1 MLEMTATQDTTPYS
15 NSLFQQ
21 PWWLNTVAPGAW
33 NAVVV
38 EKHGVI
44 HARLPYIE
52 KRRLG
57 LRMLTRAPLS
67 PILGPWLASTG
78 AKYTTE
84 LGREK
89 DLMFALIEQ
98 LPPHD
103 FFLQNFHYSITN
115 WLPFYWKGF
124 NQTVNYTYVIEELTD
139 SERIWAGFR
148 ENIRR
153 EVRKASKQ
161 VKVRDDLGLEQF
173 LDLNVLTFGRHGK
186 RLPYSREYVRR
197 LDAACVA
204 HKARRMF
211 FAEDAYK
218 RVHAAAYIVWDK
230 DSAYYLMGGIDP
242 ALRGSGGMSLVM
254 WEAIK
259 FASTV
264 TRKFDFEGSMMEPVE
279 RFFRAF
285 GARQV
290 PYFQVTRISRRMKF
304 LLFVNNRLKTVTTY
318 LSSR

>member
-1 MLEMTATQDTTPYS
+1 MTTDRGTTPYS

-21 PWWLNTVAPGAW
+21 PWWLNAVALGAW

-38 EKHGVI
+38 EKHGVV
-44 HARLPYIE
+44 HARMPYIE
-52 KRRLG
+52 KHRLG
-57 LRMLTRAPLS
+57 LRMLIRAPLS
-67 PILGPWLASTG
+67 PILGPWIAPTG
-78 AKYTTE
+78 AKYATE
-84 LGREK
+84 LEREK

-124 NQTVNYTYVIEELTD
+124 TQTVHYTYVIEDLTD
-139 SERIWAGFR
+139 LDRIWAGFR

-173 LDLNVLTFGRHGK
+173 LDINTLTFGRHGK

-218 RVHAAAYIVWDK
+218 RVHAAAYIVWDE

-242 ALRGSGGMSLVM
+242 ALRGSGAMSLVM

-259 FASTV
+259 FVSTV
-264 TRKFDFEGSMMEPVE
+264 SHKFDFEGSMLEPVE

-290 PYFQVTRISRRMKF
+290 PYFHVIRMSRRMK
-304 LLFVNNRLKTVTTY
+304 LLRGINNMFKKRTKPL
-318 LSSR
+318 